1 MSQTK
6 IKICGLYREEDI
18 NYANQYQ
25 PDYGGFIFYPPSHRN
40 VTMEQAKRLRERLD
54 RRIPAVGVFVDE
66 PREKFIAC
74 VENGC
79 IDIVQ
84 LHGNEDEAYIRSLR
98 NDLPATEI
106 WKAFRVRSWEDV
118 KRGEENSADRILFD
132 YGTGAGKTFD
142 WTLLDGIE
150 RPFALAGGIEAGNV
164 KQAIEMFRPELIDV
178 SSGVETERKK
188 DPDKIKEIIER
199 IRSV

>member
-1 MSQTK
+1 M
-6 IKICGLYREEDI
+6 
-18 NYANQYQ
+18 
-25 PDYGGFIFYPPSHRN
+25 
-40 VTMEQAKRLRERLD
+40 
-54 RRIPAVGVFVDE
+54 DE
-66 PREKFIAC
+66 PREKIIAC

-106 WKAFRVRSWEDV
+106 WKAFRVRSREDV
-118 KRGEENSADRILFD
+118 KRGEESSADRILFD

>member
-6 IKICGLYREEDI
+6 IKICVLYREEDAD
-18 NYANQYQ
+18 YVNQYQ

-40 VTMEQAKRLRERLD
+40 VIMEQAKKLRERLD
-54 RRIPAVGVFVDE
+54 SRIPTVGVFVDE
-66 PREKFIAC
+66 QKEKIITC

-79 IDIVQ
+79 IDIIQ

-98 NDLPATEI
+98 NVLPTTEI
-106 WKAFRVRSWEDV
+106 WKAFRVRSREDV
-118 KRGEENSADRILFD
+118 KQGKKSSADRILFD

-142 WTLLDGIE
+142 WKLLDGIE
-150 RPFALAGGIEAGNV
+150 RLFALAGGIEAKNV
-164 KQAIEMFRPELIDV
+164 KQAIEMFHPELIDV

-188 DPDKIKEIIER
+188 DQKKIKEIIEI